1 MRIETL
7 KKERVQEFIDYC
19 KKYRREVDESF
30 LYDEDLEGFTP
41 DLENPTYIIVDDGD
55 KIIAV
60 ASLIVD
66 DYMRKGKKGRF
77 RILHSSLQQLEDYE
91 MLLKSMLNHTE
102 GLDKIMVFSS
112 IINKEFTSTLEKLNF
127 NAERYSFFLL
137 RESLDIPEVVLPK
150 GYIIRPFQRGRD
162 EKIWCEVRN
171 SSFAK
176 LLGSETPQNPEMIS
190 KMNSGKDYLEGGA
203 MVLYDENK
211 AVGVVRATK
220 DEYEDLPALNIGPLA
235 IIPEYQGKGLG
246 RVLLRA
252 ALAFAVKN
260 GYSRTVLCVNAE
272 NDRAKALYL
281 QEGFKQVEAV
291 ACYKYDI

>member
-1 MRIETL
+1 MRIEAL
-7 KKERVQEFIDYC
+7 KNERVQEFIDYC

-55 KIIAV
+55 KITAA

-66 DYMRKGKKGRF
+66 DYMKKGKKGRF
-77 RILHSSLQQLEDYE
+77 RIFHSSSQQLEHYK
-91 MLLKSMLNHTE
+91 MLLRSILNHTE

-150 GYIIRPFQRGRD
+150 GYIIRSFQRGRD
-162 EKIWCEVRN
+162 EEIWCEVRN

-176 LLGSETPQNPEMIS
+176 LLGSETPQTPEMIS
-190 KMNSGKDYLEGGA
+190 KMNSGKDYVEGGA
-203 MVLYDENK
+203 MILYDGNK
-211 AVGVVRATK
+211 AVGVVRASK

-246 RVLLRA
+246 KILLRA
-252 ALAFAVKN
+252 ALAFAGKS